1 VILEKANIEDAE
13 DLSVL
18 CFASKAYWGY
28 SQEQMNSWR
37 DELTISAEYILK
49 NQVYKLRI
57 DNQLIAFYSYYSLP
71 EKSVFMDNLF
81 IDPTFIGKG
90 YGRIMMDDF
99 LIRIMDSGNIRVLLH
114 ADPNAELFY
123 LKFGFKS
130 IGKEVTS
137 IENRYLPVMELKL

>member
-1 VILEKANIEDAE
+1 MILERANVQDSKA
-13 DLSVL
+13 LSAL

-90 YGRIMMDDF
+90 YGRVLMDDF
-99 LIRIMDSGNIRVLLH
+99 LIRIMDEGKIRVLLH
-114 ADPNAELFY
+114 ADPHAENFY
-123 LKFGFKS
+123 LKRGFNTV
-130 IGKEVTS
+130 GKEATN
-137 IENRYLPVMELKL
+137 IDNRYLPLMELKL